1 MGEWRS
7 SRRPAQCFGDGGR
20 IAGLYRNP
28 LPAGSFATG
37 GAASFKGGA
46 IGRTRR
52 RHGDNADYALGLAR
66 GVGGA
71 ILFAFPLMMTMEM
84 WQLGIYLDRLRL
96 FIFLVVGLVLLV
108 PLSRFVG
115 FEHTSRWSEDA
126 LDALAAFGI
135 GILASA
141 LLLTLFGLITPSMG
155 IGDIVGKIAVQT
167 VPASFGAVLARTQMA
182 AQHGEQGEPAS
193 DEDHQLRAGY
203 AGELFV
209 MAAGALFLAF
219 NVAPTEEMILI
230 AFKMTP
236 ILSVA
241 LVLFSIGV
249 LHAFVYA
256 LNFGGQE
263 DLPDA
268 MTPFGGL
275 INYSMAGYGIAL
287 LVSLYVLWTFGRTD
301 GVSMAQVA
309 TMVTVVGFPSALG
322 AASAR
327 LVV

>member
-1 MGEWRS
+1 L
-7 SRRPAQCFGDGGR
+7 PGR
-20 IAGLYRNP
+20 YEFEEGLVT
-28 LPAGSFATG
+28 GS
-37 GAASFKGGA
+37 
-46 IGRTRR
+46 R
-52 RHGDNADYALGLAR
+52 RHGDNAEYAIGLAR
-66 GVGGA
+66 AAGGA

-84 WQLGIYLDRLRL
+84 WQLGFYLDRLRL
-96 FIFLVVGLVLLV
+96 FVFLVLGLAMLV

-115 FEHTSRWSEDA
+115 FEHTSTWTEDA

-141 LLLTLFGLITPSMG
+141 LLLALFALIGPGMG
-155 IGDIVGKIAVQT
+155 WNDVVGKIAVQA

-182 AQHGEQGEPAS
+182 AQDDKGKDDGGKEES
-193 DEDHQLRAGY
+193 HQRRAGY
-203 AGELFV
+203 TGQLFI

-230 AFKMTP
+230 AFKMTAVHA
-236 ILSVA
+236 IA
-241 LVLFSIGV
+241 LVLFSILL

-256 LNFGGQE
+256 LGFGGQE
-263 DLPDA
+263 ELPEK
-268 MTPFGGL
+268 MSPIGGL

-287 LVSLYVLWTFGRTD
+287 IVSLYVLWTFGRTD
-301 GVSMAQVA
+301 GVSARQIA
-309 TMVTVVGFPSALG
+309 TMVAVMGFPSALG